1 MIKKIVSG
9 GQTGAD
15 RAALDVAIELGI
27 LHGGWIPKGRKT
39 EDGRLPDEYRLLETT
54 SIDYSQRTELNVVDS
69 DGTLI
74 VSHGELTGGSSLTQ
88 ELARKHRQP
97 CLHIDLDYTGNSK
110 AAEIIGSWLD
120 VRAIKTLNVAGPRAS
135 RDQKIYEATRELL
148 RAVIRRYLPQTVEEA
163 VESLISELP
172 LKDKVATANME
183 EDELSALNL
192 TIGAYIRRRFGLW
205 SGNQE
210 LLASCRTISGNK
222 NLHEDDASA
231 VIIKELW
238 RRLRESYA
246 MRIVR

>member
-27 LHGGWIPKGRKT
+27 PHGGWIPMGRKT

-74 VSHGELTGGSSLTQ
+74 VSHGSLTGGSALTQ

-97 CLHIDLDYTGNSK
+97 CLHIDLDYVSNSK
-110 AAEIIGSWLD
+110 AAEIIGSWVD
-120 VRAIKTLNVAGPRAS
+120 AREIKTLNVAGPRSS
-135 RDQKIYEATRELL
+135 RDPKIYEAAKEVL
-148 RAVIRRYLPQTVEEA
+148 RTVIRRYLPQTVEEA

-205 SGNQE
+205 SGNQD
-210 LLASCRTISGNK
+210 LLASCRTVSGNK

-231 VIIKELW
+231 VIIRELW
-238 RRLRESYA
+238 KQLRETHGLRS
-246 MRIVR
+246 VK